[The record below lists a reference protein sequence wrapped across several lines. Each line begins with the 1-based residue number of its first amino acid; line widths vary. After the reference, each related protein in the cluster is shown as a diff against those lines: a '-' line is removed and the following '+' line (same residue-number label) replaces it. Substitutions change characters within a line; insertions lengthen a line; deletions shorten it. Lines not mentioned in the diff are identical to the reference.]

1 MLDDPLDSQPDDIE
15 LEGIEW
21 DVADES
27 AAEFDLSPDGEP
39 SSDSGQ
45 PPDDKPLSPPGI
57 SRPGIGRAILV
68 ILFVSTPLLAILY
81 LGHTWLGIP
90 FPPFTLVNWLNRTGY
105 APWVRITDAL
115 IGSTAVNAD
124 DLLRRTMQAQWIL
137 GVALFFLLALIVG
150 ILFYAVKGRRGRSNS
165 LVAVFFGLMFV
176 APFFFAGLALGDST
190 LSHGIIIAWL
200 TGWGIIWALFIDD
213 SLGRLTRIQV
223 PQSSGELSP
232 TGIDRRQFL
241 IQMGAGAAALATIG
255 SAAAASAAKGQD
267 AAQLQRTLPMIS
279 PELLEAQQELF
290 GRFRRFAIVRN
301 GNVAEDESNVLALGA
316 EYPDRNYVSI
326 WIGGSSPIIVYENL
340 RSALAAYGTEDN
352 PAGAYFLDE

>member
-81 LGHTWLGIP
+81 LGHTWLRIP
-90 FPPFTLVNWLNRTGY
+90 FPPFALVNWLNRTGY